1 MVGHKSDNYQ
11 QTAFFKKSTQ
21 ITNFKT
27 IAINKNCEEILQL
40 SLFFI
45 KALSLDFSEQPWH
58 SDFTAEL

>member
-1 MVGHKSDNYQ
+1 MVGHKS
-11 QTAFFKKSTQ
+11 TAFFKKSTQ

-27 IAINKNCEEILQL
+27 FAINKNYEEILQL

-45 KALSLDFSEQPWH
+45 KALSLEFSEQPWY